1 MTQHSFSVF
10 VHPRAFWSAR
20 FGGVTRYI
28 CEISRFLSSSG
39 VDVHVPICDTP
50 NEYFCNSP
58 LKHAAE
64 KITISAPLWVKWL
77 RWLLVNT
84 KQAERAR
91 RAELYFE
98 GLQYA
103 KHAKYD
109 IVHPSD
115 TYSTEILKYIIGKP
129 LVITVHDMID
139 EIYFSHDRW
148 HQITSAR
155 KKQFAVQADAIIA
168 ISQHTKNDLIRLF
181 DIPEDKI
188 EVIYHGNSLKLP
200 ENYERLPISLPERY
214 ILFVGTRTGYK
225 DFSTLA
231 KAFANIS
238 SRDATIKLVCAG
250 GGAFTQDEL
259 QFLDD
264 LDILEK
270 TEQRSVTDTELAVLY
285 NRSACFVFPS
295 EYEGFGMPILEA
307 FECGAPVICSRC
319 SCFPEI
325 ARNGAVYFEK
335 NNVSDLTNCILS
347 VITSFSEQERLRAE
361 GRLRLADFSWKKA
374 ASQTLAVYHNVL
386 QKRKPQV

>member
-10 VHPRAFWSAR
+10 VHPRAFWNVR

-39 VDVHVPICDTP
+39 VDVQVPICDTP

-58 LKHAAE
+58 LLHAAE
-64 KITISAPLWVKWL
+64 KITMPAPLWVKYL
-77 RWLLVNT
+77 RRLLIHT
-84 KQAERAR
+84 KHAERAR
-91 RAELYFE
+91 RCELYFE

-115 TYSTEILKYIIGKP
+115 TYSTEILQYTKDKP
-129 LVITVHDMID
+129 LVITIHDMID
-139 EIYFSHDRW
+139 EVYFSHDRG
-148 HQITSAR
+148 HQKTSAR

-181 DIPEDKI
+181 DIPEEKI

-200 ENYERLPISLPERY
+200 ENHEKLQISLPERY
-214 ILFVGTRTGYK
+214 ILFVGTRSGYK

-231 KAFANIS
+231 KAFANITS
-238 SRDATIKLVCAG
+238 HDATIKLVCAG
-250 GGAFTQDEL
+250 GGPFTQAEL
-259 QFLDD
+259 QFLDN
-264 LDILEK
+264 LGILEK
-270 TEQRSVTDTELAVLY
+270 AEQRSVTDAELAVLY
-285 NRSACFVFPS
+285 NRSECFVFPS

-307 FECGAPVICSRC
+307 FECGAPVICSKC

-335 NNVSDLTNCILS
+335 NNVSDLSNCILS
-347 VITSFSEQERLRAE
+347 VINSFSEQERLRAE
-361 GRLRLADFSWKKA
+361 GKLRLADFSWAKA
-374 ASQTLAVYHNVL
+374 ASQTLEVYHNVL
-386 QKRKPQV
+386 QKRKHQV